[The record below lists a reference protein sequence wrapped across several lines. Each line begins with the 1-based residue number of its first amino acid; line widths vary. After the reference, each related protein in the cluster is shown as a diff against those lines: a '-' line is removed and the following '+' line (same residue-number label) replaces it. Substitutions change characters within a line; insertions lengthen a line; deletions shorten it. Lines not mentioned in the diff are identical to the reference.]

1 MKRLILIFPF
11 IILIYN
17 LNAQDSIQNRFSYSL
32 AWTPIYFGPN
42 DGRFRI
48 DAVIP
53 FNFDAKVHYRL
64 IKKISISSGIGFQGR
79 FKTYSNWLYLSTFDP
94 SKSEKWN
101 NKTVRLPF
109 QIDYLL
115 KTESDKI
122 KPYLK
127 SEFVYESNYS
137 SVNQYQSNELVNTY
151 SYHFNSYTMD
161 FGFGT
166 LIKINNTFD
175 ILTEG
180 SIGTHII
187 NDPFD
192 AYQIK
197 IKLGIMIK

>member
-1 MKRLILIFPF
+1 MKRLIVIIALSILIF
-11 IILIYN
+11 N
-17 LNAQDSIQNRFSYSL
+17 LNAQDSIQNRFSYSF
-32 AWTPIYFGPN
+32 AWTPVYFGPN
-42 DGRFRI
+42 DGGFRI

-53 FNFDAKVHYRL
+53 INFDAKVHYRL
-64 IKKISISSGIGFQGR
+64 IKNVSISSGIGFQGR
-79 FKTYSNWLYLSTFDP
+79 FKTYSNWLLLSTFDP

-101 NKTVRLPF
+101 NKTFRFPF

-115 KTESDKI
+115 KPENDKI

-127 SEFVYESNYS
+127 SEFVYEYNFSTI
-137 SVNQYQSNELVNTY
+137 NQYQSNELINTY
-151 SYHFNSYTMD
+151 SYHFNSCTMD

-175 ILTEG
+175 IITEG